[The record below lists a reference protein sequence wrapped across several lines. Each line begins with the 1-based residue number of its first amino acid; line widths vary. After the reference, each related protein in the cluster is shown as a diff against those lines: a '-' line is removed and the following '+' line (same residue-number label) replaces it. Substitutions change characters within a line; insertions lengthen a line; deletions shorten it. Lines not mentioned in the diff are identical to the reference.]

1 MTGLDPSAAGTAPA
15 ARRRLG
21 FLLFVVV
28 LVVSAA
34 PFVPTLTG
42 EFVNWDDDVNFT
54 TNLGFRGLGW
64 ANLRWMFTT
73 TLMGHWIPLTWL
85 TLGANYAL
93 GGLDPWGYHLV
104 NVLVHA
110 VAAAVF
116 FLVARRLIA
125 AALGDG
131 GVPVELGAALAALV
145 FGAHPLRVESVAWI
159 TERRDVLCALFY
171 MLAGLAY
178 LRGVE
183 GGRTLSGR
191 WRALALA
198 AFVASLLSKAMSMTL
213 PATLLLLDVYP
224 LRRSALGWRRLVVE
238 KLPFAVLG
246 GLAAVG
252 ALLSQT
258 RGATWTGFEA
268 YGPAARAA
276 MSAYS
281 FAFYPW
287 KFVWPVGLTPLYE
300 LPVRVDPLA
309 WPFLAPLI
317 AVPLITVALVLLR
330 RRWPAGLT
338 AWVQSLIVLLPV
350 SGLAHTGYQ
359 LAHDR
364 YSYLSGL
371 GLALLLGGALAWTLG
386 LRAARRVGWPVAA
399 AVTAAAAL
407 VVVGLSAGTWQQS
420 RVWHDSETLWRSAID
435 VDPECMLCWNNL
447 GHVFLAQRRHG
458 DAERMF
464 VKAISLRPE
473 RPGPWNNLGTALAL
487 QQRYREA
494 EAPYAKAIELSGG
507 EFRDAV
513 SNLGRLYAV
522 EGRYAD
528 AIPLLRRANAMKPG
542 APEVVASLRLSLK
555 NHGGALAAAGRPA
568 EAEALFREGLDL
580 GDEEHLFINLGRAR
594 LDQGRFAEAVPPLE
608 RAVQMNP
615 RNPSGRA
622 WLARAYA
629 LAGARERAA
638 SEMTALAALDPA
650 MAAQVAA
657 EIPSSRR

>member
-1 MTGLDPSAAGTAPA
+1 
-15 ARRRLG
+15 
-21 FLLFVVV
+21 
-28 LVVSAA
+28 
-34 PFVPTLTG
+34 
-42 EFVNWDDDVNFT
+42 
-54 TNLGFRGLGW
+54 
-64 ANLRWMFTT
+64 
-73 TLMGHWIPLTWL
+73 
-85 TLGANYAL
+85 
-93 GGLDPWGYHLV
+93 
-104 NVLVHA
+104 
-110 VAAAVF
+110 
-116 FLVARRLIA
+116 
-125 AALGDG
+125 
-131 GVPVELGAALAALV
+131 
-145 FGAHPLRVESVAWI
+145 
-159 TERRDVLCALFY
+159 
-171 MLAGLAY
+171 
-178 LRGVE
+178 
-183 GGRTLSGR
+183 
-191 WRALALA
+191 
-198 AFVASLLSKAMSMTL
+198 MTL
-213 PATLLLLDVYP
+213 PATLLLLDVFP
-224 LRRSALGWRRLVVE
+224 LRRGALGWRRLVVE
-238 KLPFAVLG
+238 KLPFVVLG

-287 KFVWPVGLTPLYE
+287 KLVWPVGLTPLYE
-300 LPVRVDPLA
+300 LPDRVDPLA
-309 WPFLAPLI
+309 WRFLAPLI

-330 RRWPAGLT
+330 RRWPAGLA
-338 AWVQSLIVLLPV
+338 AWLQSIIVLLPV

-371 GLALLLGGALAWTLG
+371 GLTLLLGGALTWTLRM
-386 LRAARRVGWPVAA
+386 RAPRRVGWPVAA
-399 AVTAAAAL
+399 AVTGAAAL
-407 VVVGLSAGTWQQS
+407 VVVGLGAGTWQQS

-447 GHVFLAQRRHG
+447 GHAFLAQRRHA
-458 DAERMF
+458 DAERVF
-464 VKAISLRPE
+464 VKAISLRPQ

-494 EAPYAKAIELSGG
+494 EGPYAKAIELSGG
-507 EFRDAV
+507 EFRDPV

-542 APEVVASLRLSLK
+542 APEVVASLRSSLK
-555 NHGGALAAAGRPA
+555 NQGGALAAAGRPA

-638 SEMTALAALDPA
+638 SEMSALAALDPA
-650 MAAQVAA
+650 MAAQVAS
-657 EIPSSRR
+657 EIPASRR